1 MAILAEAGTR
11 TDVGETNRDGGHV
24 AMGGAFDGERLDSDG
39 ACGGD

>member
-24 AMGGAFDGERLDSDG
+24 AIVGAFSGERIGSDG
-39 ACGGD
+39 ACDGD

>member
-11 TDVGETNRDGGHV
+11 TDVGETDRDGGHV
-24 AMGGAFDGERLDSDG
+24 ATVGALGGEKLDSDG